1 MNFDIFRPNAPISSQ
16 SLNNTQMTNS
26 CYNLFH
32 WCLHKV
38 QEYEKR
44 KNMTGALARN
54 GKINGKLNET
64 DMLRVIL
71 T

>member
-1 MNFDIFRPNAPISSQ
+1 MNFDIFRAPINSQ
-16 SLNNTQMTNS
+16 SLSNTQMTNS
-26 CYNLFH
+26 YYSLFH

-38 QEYEKR
+38 QECEKR
-44 KNMTGALARN
+44 ENMTGALVRN